1 MEYSE
6 IKDRCVSWIRD
17 WFDRNGKDCCAV
29 LGMSGGKDSTVAA
42 ALCAGALG
50 RDRVVGVAMPAEGQS
65 LNDADEICRWLGIRY
80 LCVPIGGII
89 NSFSTL
95 ASCRISAPGAEYIRT
110 NAPIADILQS
120 AGTDDIRANAPI
132 AETLQSA
139 ETQGPELSGCR
150 PSVMG
155 ALSQKIFAPGTEG
168 LHPEQTEAV
177 TLSKQAEQNIPPRVR
192 MTVLYAVSQ
201 SLNGRVVNTCNLSE
215 DWVGYA
221 TRWGDSVGDFSPLGG
236 LVVQEIRGIGHALG
250 IPSKWVDKTPDD
262 GLPHS
267 CSDEQK
273 FGFTYEVLD
282 RYIRTGECDD
292 EAVKEKIDGM
302 HRRNLF
308 KLSMPESFNPWGK

>member
-1 MEYSE
+1 MDYSE

-42 ALCAGALG
+42 ALCAEALG

-80 LCVPIGGII
+80 VCVPIGDII
-89 NSFSTL
+89 NSFSVI
-95 ASCRISAPGAEYIRT
+95 ADCKVSAQGAEYIRT
-110 NAPIADILQS
+110 NAPFADILQS
-120 AGTDDIRANAPI
+120 AGTDDIRANAPF

-292 EAVKEKIDGM
+292 AAVKEKIDGM